1 MDRGLPRR
9 GTLGRSLGVAVL
21 GSVGTAAYRS
31 SIESSLPDN
40 LPADA
45 AAAASDSIDGA
56 PTYADELPGALGQQ
70 LWRIV
75 SSLVTNH
82 AARQHVSPITWI
94 TSWNA
99 GTRSG
104 PLKRSLAGI
113 PCGELRAGR
122 AARGNQTPLDRA
134 ASVRFAFY
142 LPEGRINSWPQTHV
156 LVFS

>member
-82 AARQHVSPITWI
+82 AARQHVSPII
-94 TSWNA
+94 DLM
-99 GTRSG
+99 SG
-104 PLKRSLAGI
+104 NP
-113 PCGELRAGR
+113 
-122 AARGNQTPLDRA
+122 D
-134 ASVRFAFY
+134 VR
-142 LPEGRINSWPQTHV
+142 
-156 LVFS
+156 

>member
-82 AARQHVSPITWI
+82 AARQHVSPITYLM
-94 TSWNA
+94 SGKSGNVAADA
-99 GTRSG
+99 GEPS
-104 PLKRSLAGI
+104 PLETFSFL
-113 PCGELRAGR
+113 
-122 AARGNQTPLDRA
+122 
-134 ASVRFAFY
+134 SVRAPDLY
-142 LPEGRINSWPQTHV
+142 RCGIRQPGVCADSTSMLQYGPK
-156 LVFS
+156 LVA

>member
-82 AARQHVSPITWI
+82 AARQHELV
-94 TSWNA
+94 
-99 GTRSG
+99 TR
-104 PLKRSLAGI
+104 RV
-113 PCGELRAGR
+113 EVGR
-122 AARGNQTPLDRA
+122 VAIRYAEAHRW
-134 ASVRFAFY
+134 
-142 LPEGRINSWPQTHV
+142 LPEASLRRGP
-156 LVFS
+156 